1 MKKNK
6 VKKILIFALAVIV
19 AQAAFGQSD
28 ANQMKYVEILSPTAS
43 LSTTGTAVSVAAY
56 KGNATLA
63 VQMGPYIA
71 AATCTVTI
79 AHASATTGTWYT
91 VTNTAGTAATFS
103 QVGPATTA
111 VQTVSIDMARLK
123 PYVRAVVLQ
132 SGQDTNSVSALLIAP
147 MKSE

>member
-1 MKKNK
+1 M
-6 VKKILIFALAVIV
+6 KKILIFALV
-19 AQAAFGQSD
+19 AAAALSAFGQSD

-43 LSTTGTAVSVAAY
+43 LSTTGTAVNVAAY

-63 VQMGPYIA
+63 VQMSPYIA

-79 AHASATTGTWYT
+79 AHASSTTGTWYT
-91 VTNTAGTAATFS
+91 VTNTAGTAAIFS

-132 SGQDTNSVSALLIAP
+132 SGEDTNCVSALLIAP

>member
-1 MKKNK
+1 
-6 VKKILIFALAVIV
+6 VKKIAILALALV
-19 AQAAFGQSD
+19 AAQLAFGQSD
-28 ANQMKYVEILSPTAS
+28 ANQMKYVQILAPTAS
-43 LSTTGTAVSVAAY
+43 LSTTGSAVNVSAY

-63 VQMGPYIA
+63 VQMSPYIA

-132 SGQDTNSVSALLIAP
+132 SGEDTNSVSALLIAP

>member
-1 MKKNK
+1 MKK
-6 VKKILIFALAVIV
+6 IAIIALALV
-19 AQAAFGQSD
+19 AAQLAFGQSD
-28 ANQMKYVEILSPTAS
+28 ANQMKYVQVLAPTAS
-43 LSTTGTAVSVAAY
+43 LSTTGTVTDVSAY

-63 VQMGPYIA
+63 VQMSPYIA

-132 SGQDTNSVSALLIAP
+132 SGEDTNSVSALLIAP